1 MGRDPSRH
9 QAPASRVAPRCRF
22 VALSGA
28 DKEKTAG
35 GLTPPEVEEARAWQI
50 ALPFKET
57 DREGVEVSSTLHI
70 DTVHL
75 REGDTVAISADVRQP
90 RE

>member
-1 MGRDPSRH
+1 
-9 QAPASRVAPRCRF
+9 
-22 VALSGA
+22 
-28 DKEKTAG
+28 
-35 GLTPPEVEEARAWQI
+35 
-50 ALPFKET
+50 
-57 DREGVEVSSTLHI
+57 VSSTLHI